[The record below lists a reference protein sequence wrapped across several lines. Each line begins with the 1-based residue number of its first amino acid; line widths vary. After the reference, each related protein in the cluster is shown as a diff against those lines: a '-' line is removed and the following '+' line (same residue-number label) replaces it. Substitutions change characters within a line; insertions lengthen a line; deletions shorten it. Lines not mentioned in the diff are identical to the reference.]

1 MTVKWSG
8 RKAHTGSVSTWST
21 AFVHISFHTTQRCT
35 EIRIMY
41 LGLPTPKKYRS
52 FCTIRR
58 FIKFM
63 IVSSVSQKSWAWYI
77 LAVFPI
83 GMAILPVLSPAF
95 LFQMME
101 PYIQAGLSLIVRS
114 QNYTTL
120 PDSWICGRLRVF
132 AGVLRIFAGVLR
144 VILGAVMCIYV
155 LVPGIWEWP
164 GISLEHNQGASHV
177 QSYSTCQ
184 LWGHSV
190 AT

>member
-1 MTVKWSG
+1 
-8 RKAHTGSVSTWST
+8 
-21 AFVHISFHTTQRCT
+21 
-35 EIRIMY
+35 
-41 LGLPTPKKYRS
+41 
-52 FCTIRR
+52 
-58 FIKFM
+58 M

-101 PYIQAGLSLIVRS
+101 PYIQVGLSLIVRS

-164 GISLEHNQGASHV
+164 GISLEHNQGAAMFNHIQHV
-177 QSYSTCQ
+177 NCGDTVWPPS
-184 LWGHSV
+184 GHWEENPGKLVELDEILKTRSFQV
-190 AT
+190 IFQNYWK